1 MRNRI
6 GIFGNLAGLL
16 AALTLVFTSVAV
28 HAQGREEARL
38 LTASQVLNDAL
49 GSPDQFVPT
58 RLLERAYGIAVIP
71 DVTKIA
77 FFFGGR
83 RGNGVL
89 VARDPNGHFSD
100 PIFVNLTGGSFGF
113 QWGVTST
120 DVILVF
126 TTKRSIDRIASGQL
140 TLGAD
145 ASVAAGPVGRSASA
159 GTDPTL
165 SAEVY
170 SYSRSRGLFAG
181 VALDGSALTIDNNA
195 DARFYDKGVVNAYDI
210 ISGTVRTNSDIA
222 RRFLD
227 TVAAAPA
234 RAAAP
239 PAAPARGSTAPP
251 PPPRPPA
258 GAAHRPS
265 RCLIRSRARNRS
277 RIESRIRAAG
287 RCADPPRSCGELRGQ
302 LRYWL
307 GLVLQRLIGRRRT
320 ATRLDPRA
328 DPLDT
333 HRSHQRTPGE
343 HAVPDPDDR
352 APPRPAARTR
362 PSTSRCPIRMPPRLL
377 TGMPGVRQ
385 IILFPHKGRGS
396 VAGTCARCAS
406 CAPRSM
412 TWPSIPRPSHQRPA
426 ACCR

>member
-1 MRNRI
+1 LAQFNLRILRMRNRI
-6 GIFGNLAGLL
+6 GLAGNLAALL
-16 AALTLVFTSVAV
+16 AALALVVTSVAAP
-28 HAQGREEARL
+28 AQGREEARL

-58 RLLERAYGIAVIP
+58 RLLERAYGIAVVP

-145 ASVAAGPVGRSASA
+145 ASVAAGPVGRTASA

-181 VALDGSALTIDNNA
+181 IALDGSALSIDNNA

-210 ISGTVRTNSDIA
+210 INGSVHTSSDIA
-222 RRFLD
+222 RRYLD
-227 TVAAAPA
+227 TVARSTGATAASAP
-234 RAAAP
+234 AAAP
-239 PAAPARGSTAPP
+239 GNTTPPAAG
-251 PPPRPPA
+251 PPA
-258 GAAHRPS
+258 NAGAQTFPLSDPKPGQEPQAH
-265 RCLIRSRARNRS
+265 
-277 RIESRIRAAG
+277 
-287 RCADPPRSCGELRGQ
+287 
-302 LRYWL
+302 
-307 GLVLQRLIGRRRT
+307 
-320 ATRLDPRA
+320 
-328 DPLDT
+328 
-333 HRSHQRTPGE
+333 
-343 HAVPDPDDR
+343 
-352 APPRPAARTR
+352 
-362 PSTSRCPIRMPPRLL
+362 
-377 TGMPGVRQ
+377 
-385 IILFPHKGRGS
+385 
-396 VAGTCARCAS
+396 
-406 CAPRSM
+406 
-412 TWPSIPRPSHQRPA
+412 
-426 ACCR
+426 

>member
-1 MRNRI
+1 MRNRT
-6 GIFGNLAGLL
+6 GLSSKLAGLV
-16 AALTLVFTSVAV
+16 AALALVFTSLAV

-49 GSPDQFVPT
+49 GSPDQFVPS
-58 RLLERAYGIAVIP
+58 RLLERAYGIAVVP

-89 VARDPNGHFSD
+89 VARDPSGHFSD

-145 ASVAAGPVGRSASA
+145 ASVAAGPVGRTASA

-210 ISGTVRTNSDIA
+210 IGGTVHTSSDIA
-222 RRFLD
+222 RRYLD
-227 TVAAAPA
+227 TVARSTGSA
-234 RAAAP
+234 AAAP
-239 PAAPARGSTAPP
+239 PAAAPLSTAPTAPAP
-251 PPPRPPA
+251 PPA
-258 GAAHRPS
+258 ASGGAQTFPMSDPKPGQEPQAH
-265 RCLIRSRARNRS
+265 
-277 RIESRIRAAG
+277 
-287 RCADPPRSCGELRGQ
+287 
-302 LRYWL
+302 
-307 GLVLQRLIGRRRT
+307 
-320 ATRLDPRA
+320 
-328 DPLDT
+328 
-333 HRSHQRTPGE
+333 
-343 HAVPDPDDR
+343 
-352 APPRPAARTR
+352 
-362 PSTSRCPIRMPPRLL
+362 
-377 TGMPGVRQ
+377 
-385 IILFPHKGRGS
+385 
-396 VAGTCARCAS
+396 
-406 CAPRSM
+406 
-412 TWPSIPRPSHQRPA
+412 
-426 ACCR
+426 

>member
-1 MRNRI
+1 MRNRT
-6 GIFGNLAGLL
+6 GLSATLAGLL

-28 HAQGREEARL
+28 QAQGREEARL

-49 GSPDQFVPT
+49 GSPDQFVPS
-58 RLLERAYGIAVIP
+58 RLLERAYGIAVVP

-145 ASVAAGPVGRSASA
+145 ASVAAGPVGRTASA

-170 SYSRSRGLFAG
+170 SYSRSRGLFVG
-181 VALDGSALTIDNNA
+181 VALDGSALSIDNNA

-210 ISGTVRTNSDIA
+210 IGGSVHTNSDIA
-222 RRFLD
+222 KRFRD
-227 TVAAAPA
+227 AVSRGTGSAEMASPPPPVSGS
-234 RAAAP
+234 P
-239 PAAPARGSTAPP
+239 PAAP
-251 PPPRPPA
+251 PPA
-258 GAAHRPS
+258 GGAAQTFPLS
-265 RCLIRSRARNRS
+265 
-277 RIESRIRAAG
+277 
-287 RCADPPRSCGELRGQ
+287 DPKPGQ
-302 LRYWL
+302 EP
-307 GLVLQRLIGRRRT
+307 Q
-320 ATRLDPRA
+320 A
-328 DPLDT
+328 
-333 HRSHQRTPGE
+333 H
-343 HAVPDPDDR
+343 
-352 APPRPAARTR
+352 
-362 PSTSRCPIRMPPRLL
+362 
-377 TGMPGVRQ
+377 
-385 IILFPHKGRGS
+385 
-396 VAGTCARCAS
+396 
-406 CAPRSM
+406 
-412 TWPSIPRPSHQRPA
+412 
-426 ACCR
+426 

>member
-6 GIFGNLAGLL
+6 GLAGNLAALL
-16 AALTLVFTSVAV
+16 AALILVFTSMAV

-58 RLLERAYGIAVIP
+58 RLLERAYGIAVVP

-145 ASVAAGPVGRSASA
+145 ASVAAGPVGRTASA

-181 VALDGSALTIDNNA
+181 IALDGSALSIDNNA
-195 DARFYDKGVVNAYDI
+195 DARFYDKGVINAYDI
-210 ISGTVRTNSDIA
+210 INGSVRTNNDIA
-222 RRFLD
+222 RRYLE
-227 TVAAAPA
+227 TVSRSTGATAS
-234 RAAAP
+234 AP
-239 PAAPARGSTAPP
+239 PAAAPGNTAPP
-251 PPPRPPA
+251 AAGPPA
-258 GAAHRPS
+258 NAGAQTFPLSDPKPGQEPQAH
-265 RCLIRSRARNRS
+265 
-277 RIESRIRAAG
+277 
-287 RCADPPRSCGELRGQ
+287 
-302 LRYWL
+302 
-307 GLVLQRLIGRRRT
+307 
-320 ATRLDPRA
+320 
-328 DPLDT
+328 
-333 HRSHQRTPGE
+333 
-343 HAVPDPDDR
+343 
-352 APPRPAARTR
+352 
-362 PSTSRCPIRMPPRLL
+362 
-377 TGMPGVRQ
+377 
-385 IILFPHKGRGS
+385 
-396 VAGTCARCAS
+396 
-406 CAPRSM
+406 
-412 TWPSIPRPSHQRPA
+412 
-426 ACCR
+426 

>member
-1 MRNRI
+1 MRNRT
-6 GIFGNLAGLL
+6 GITGLI
-16 AALTLVFTSVAV
+16 AALALVFSSVAV

-49 GSPDQFVPT
+49 GSPDQVVPT
-58 RLLERAYGIAVIP
+58 RLLERAYGIAVVP

-89 VARDPNGHFSD
+89 VARDPSGHFSD

-165 SAEVY
+165 SSEVY

-195 DARFYDKGVVNAYDI
+195 NGRFYDKGVVNAYDI
-210 ISGTVRTNSDIA
+210 INGGVRTNSDIA

-227 TVAAAPA
+227 TVARSTGSSAT
-234 RAAAP
+234 AP
-239 PAAPARGSTAPP
+239 PAATPASNAAPAAAPAAGGSAQTFPLSDP
-251 PPPRPPA
+251 KPGQEPPA
-258 GAAHRPS
+258 H
-265 RCLIRSRARNRS
+265 
-277 RIESRIRAAG
+277 
-287 RCADPPRSCGELRGQ
+287 
-302 LRYWL
+302 
-307 GLVLQRLIGRRRT
+307 
-320 ATRLDPRA
+320 
-328 DPLDT
+328 
-333 HRSHQRTPGE
+333 
-343 HAVPDPDDR
+343 
-352 APPRPAARTR
+352 
-362 PSTSRCPIRMPPRLL
+362 
-377 TGMPGVRQ
+377 
-385 IILFPHKGRGS
+385 
-396 VAGTCARCAS
+396 
-406 CAPRSM
+406 
-412 TWPSIPRPSHQRPA
+412 
-426 ACCR
+426 

>member
-1 MRNRI
+1 MRTS
-6 GIFGNLAGLL
+6 ALL
-16 AALTLVFTSVAV
+16 AALALVITSVAV

-38 LTASQVLNDAL
+38 LTASQILNEAM

-58 RLLERAYGIAVIP
+58 RLLERAYGIAIVP

-89 VARDPNGHFSD
+89 VARDPSGHFSD
-100 PIFVNLTGGSFGF
+100 PIFVNLTGGSIGF

-210 ISGTVRTNSDIA
+210 IGGTVRTNNDIA
-222 RRFLD
+222 KRFLD
-227 TVAAAPA
+227 TVARTTGSTAQAPPAPA
-234 RAAAP
+234 PVSTA
-239 PAAPARGSTAPP
+239 PAAPAPATNPG
-251 PPPRPPA
+251 A
-258 GAAHRPS
+258 GAQTFPLSDPKPGQEPQAH
-265 RCLIRSRARNRS
+265 
-277 RIESRIRAAG
+277 
-287 RCADPPRSCGELRGQ
+287 
-302 LRYWL
+302 
-307 GLVLQRLIGRRRT
+307 
-320 ATRLDPRA
+320 
-328 DPLDT
+328 
-333 HRSHQRTPGE
+333 
-343 HAVPDPDDR
+343 
-352 APPRPAARTR
+352 
-362 PSTSRCPIRMPPRLL
+362 
-377 TGMPGVRQ
+377 
-385 IILFPHKGRGS
+385 
-396 VAGTCARCAS
+396 
-406 CAPRSM
+406 
-412 TWPSIPRPSHQRPA
+412 
-426 ACCR
+426 

>member
-1 MRNRI
+1 MLNRI
-6 GIFGNLAGLL
+6 GHSRILAVLL
-16 AALTLVFTSVAV
+16 TVLALVSTGMAA

-38 LTASQVLNDAL
+38 LTSSQVLNDAL
-49 GSPDQFVPT
+49 GSPDQFIPT
-58 RLLERAYGIAVIP
+58 RLLERAYGIAVVP

-89 VARDPNGHFSD
+89 VARDPSGHFSD

-145 ASVAAGPVGRSASA
+145 ASVAAGPVGRTASA

-210 ISGTVRTNSDIA
+210 IGGSVRTNSDIA
-222 RRFLD
+222 RRYLD
-227 TVAAAPA
+227 TIARSTGSAATAPPPAAPPVNPA
-234 RAAAP
+234 PPAAAP
-239 PAAPARGSTAPP
+239 PPAGGAQTFPLSDPKP
-251 PPPRPPA
+251 GQEPPA
-258 GAAHRPS
+258 H
-265 RCLIRSRARNRS
+265 
-277 RIESRIRAAG
+277 
-287 RCADPPRSCGELRGQ
+287 
-302 LRYWL
+302 
-307 GLVLQRLIGRRRT
+307 
-320 ATRLDPRA
+320 
-328 DPLDT
+328 
-333 HRSHQRTPGE
+333 
-343 HAVPDPDDR
+343 
-352 APPRPAARTR
+352 
-362 PSTSRCPIRMPPRLL
+362 
-377 TGMPGVRQ
+377 
-385 IILFPHKGRGS
+385 
-396 VAGTCARCAS
+396 
-406 CAPRSM
+406 
-412 TWPSIPRPSHQRPA
+412 
-426 ACCR
+426 

>member
-6 GIFGNLAGLL
+6 GLAGNLAALL
-16 AALTLVFTSVAV
+16 AALTLVVTSVAV

-58 RLLERAYGIAVIP
+58 RLLERAYGIAVVP

-89 VARDPNGHFSD
+89 VARDPSGHFSD

-145 ASVAAGPVGRSASA
+145 ASVAAGPVGRTASA

-181 VALDGSALTIDNNA
+181 IALDGSALSIDNNA

-210 ISGTVRTNSDIA
+210 INGSVHTNSDIA
-222 RRFLD
+222 RRYLD
-227 TVAAAPA
+227 TVSRSTGAT
-234 RAAAP
+234 AAAP
-239 PAAPARGSTAPP
+239 PAAAPVNTS
-251 PPPRPPA
+251 PPA
-258 GAAHRPS
+258 AGPPANAGAQTFPLSDPKPGQEPQAH
-265 RCLIRSRARNRS
+265 
-277 RIESRIRAAG
+277 
-287 RCADPPRSCGELRGQ
+287 
-302 LRYWL
+302 
-307 GLVLQRLIGRRRT
+307 
-320 ATRLDPRA
+320 
-328 DPLDT
+328 
-333 HRSHQRTPGE
+333 
-343 HAVPDPDDR
+343 
-352 APPRPAARTR
+352 
-362 PSTSRCPIRMPPRLL
+362 
-377 TGMPGVRQ
+377 
-385 IILFPHKGRGS
+385 
-396 VAGTCARCAS
+396 
-406 CAPRSM
+406 
-412 TWPSIPRPSHQRPA
+412 
-426 ACCR
+426 

>member
-1 MRNRI
+1 MRTS
-6 GIFGNLAGLL
+6 ALL
-16 AALTLVFTSVAV
+16 AALALVCTSVAV

-38 LTASQVLNDAL
+38 LTASQILNEAM

-58 RLLERAYGIAVIP
+58 RLLERAYGIAVVP

-89 VARDPNGHFSD
+89 VARDPSGHFSD

-181 VALDGSALTIDNNA
+181 IALDGSGLTIDNNA

-210 ISGTVRTNSDIA
+210 ISGTVRTSNEIA

-227 TVAAAPA
+227 TVDRTTGATAQTPPAPA
-234 RAAAP
+234 PVSTAPAAP
-239 PAAPARGSTAPP
+239 P
-251 PPPRPPA
+251 PA
-258 GAAHRPS
+258 GSPGAQTFPLS
-265 RCLIRSRARNRS
+265 
-277 RIESRIRAAG
+277 
-287 RCADPPRSCGELRGQ
+287 DPKPGQ
-302 LRYWL
+302 EP
-307 GLVLQRLIGRRRT
+307 Q
-320 ATRLDPRA
+320 
-328 DPLDT
+328 
-333 HRSHQRTPGE
+333 SH
-343 HAVPDPDDR
+343 
-352 APPRPAARTR
+352 
-362 PSTSRCPIRMPPRLL
+362 
-377 TGMPGVRQ
+377 
-385 IILFPHKGRGS
+385 
-396 VAGTCARCAS
+396 
-406 CAPRSM
+406 
-412 TWPSIPRPSHQRPA
+412 
-426 ACCR
+426 

>member
-6 GIFGNLAGLL
+6 GLFGNLAGLL

-38 LTASQVLNDAL
+38 LTASQILNDAM
-49 GSPDQFVPT
+49 GSPDQFIPS
-58 RLLERAYGIAVIP
+58 RLLERAYGIAVVP

-89 VARDPNGHFSD
+89 VARDPNGRFSD

-145 ASVAAGPVGRSASA
+145 ASVAAGPVGRTASA

-210 ISGTVRTNSDIA
+210 IGGAVHTSSDIA
-222 RRFLD
+222 KRFLD
-227 TVAAAPA
+227 TVARTTGSAAAAPA
-234 RAAAP
+234 ATPVMTPP
-239 PAAPARGSTAPP
+239 PASVAPAPA
-251 PPPRPPA
+251 A
-258 GAAHRPS
+258 GAQTFPLSDPKPGHEPQAH
-265 RCLIRSRARNRS
+265 
-277 RIESRIRAAG
+277 
-287 RCADPPRSCGELRGQ
+287 
-302 LRYWL
+302 
-307 GLVLQRLIGRRRT
+307 
-320 ATRLDPRA
+320 
-328 DPLDT
+328 
-333 HRSHQRTPGE
+333 
-343 HAVPDPDDR
+343 
-352 APPRPAARTR
+352 
-362 PSTSRCPIRMPPRLL
+362 
-377 TGMPGVRQ
+377 
-385 IILFPHKGRGS
+385 
-396 VAGTCARCAS
+396 
-406 CAPRSM
+406 
-412 TWPSIPRPSHQRPA
+412 
-426 ACCR
+426 

>member
-1 MRNRI
+1 MRNRT
-6 GIFGNLAGLL
+6 GLSATLAGLL

-28 HAQGREEARL
+28 QAQGREEARL
-38 LTASQVLNDAL
+38 LTASQVLNDAM

-58 RLLERAYGIAVIP
+58 RLLERAYGIAVVP

-145 ASVAAGPVGRSASA
+145 ASVAAGPVGRTASA

-181 VALDGSALTIDNNA
+181 VALDGSALTIDNDA

-210 ISGTVRTNSDIA
+210 IGGSVHSSSDIA
-222 RRFLD
+222 RRYLD
-227 TVAAAPA
+227 TVARSTGSAAT
-234 RAAAP
+234 AAP
-239 PAAPARGSTAPP
+239 PAAAPMNTPP
-251 PPPRPPA
+251 PAPA
-258 GAAHRPS
+258 PADTGGAKTFPMS
-265 RCLIRSRARNRS
+265 
-277 RIESRIRAAG
+277 
-287 RCADPPRSCGELRGQ
+287 DPKPGQ
-302 LRYWL
+302 E
-307 GLVLQRLIGRRRT
+307 
-320 ATRLDPRA
+320 P
-328 DPLDT
+328 
-333 HRSHQRTPGE
+333 
-343 HAVPDPDDR
+343 
-352 APPRPAARTR
+352 
-362 PSTSRCPIRMPPRLL
+362 
-377 TGMPGVRQ
+377 
-385 IILFPHKGRGS
+385 
-396 VAGTCARCAS
+396 
-406 CAPRSM
+406 
-412 TWPSIPRPSHQRPA
+412 PSH
-426 ACCR
+426 